1 MRLFQLVLFVLATP
15 LLVASAV
22 NLSDEYQDWQEA
34 RQLQQRSQDELKD
47 LEVERDLMEVQVEK
61 LKTDEL
67 AKEQLARRLG
77 YVKPDEII
85 SEIANAKVEETS
97 EQRHTR

>member
-15 LLVASAV
+15 LLVASVV
-22 NLSDEYQDWQEA
+22 NLSDEHQDWQEA

-67 AKEQLARRLG
+67 AKVQLARRLG

-97 EQRHTR
+97 KQRHTR